1 MNLHNDLKDNHGQ
14 LEHLHSHTHT
24 HTLSHSHYSYSQK
37 ILHLLSSSKYY
48 SQINN
53 LKSKHVHII
62 ELQFQTSTAGP
73 PALVPYQ
80 HQFHTRIT
88 GPPAAHSHG
97 TSTVPG

>member
-14 LEHLHSHTHT
+14 LEHLHTHT
-24 HTLSHSHYSYSQK
+24 HTSYSQK
-37 ILHLLSSSKYY
+37 FPHLLSSSKYY

-53 LKSKHVHII
+53 LKSKLVHII
-62 ELQFQTSTAGP
+62 ELQFQTNTTGP

-88 GPPAAHSHG
+88 GPPATHSQG
-97 TSTVPG
+97 TNSIPR